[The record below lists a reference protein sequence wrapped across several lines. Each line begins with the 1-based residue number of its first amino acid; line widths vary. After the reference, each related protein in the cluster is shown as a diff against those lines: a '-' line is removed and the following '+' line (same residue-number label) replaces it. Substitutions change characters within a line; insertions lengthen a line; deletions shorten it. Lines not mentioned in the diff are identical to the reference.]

1 MGKKNKGDVPNP
13 NNIANR
19 DILQRLNFLYQASVY
34 MESISRQCSNVVDTG
49 AGPSGSISGLPV
61 GATAVGDAGQSTALL
76 SKAAKRK
83 GNREQRKRRVIRA
96 ADIGQGY
103 VRAMRLIGQ
112 KATVK
117 MWVSSIVICTLLD
130 NCYLRDPTVKRTLCK
145 GCDTVLIP
153 GLSAT
158 VRVNSACVSP
168 RILSHPFSN
177 WRLPTS
183 FRFQDSSARYNDKL
197 PSL

>member
-1 MGKKNKGDVPNP
+1 MGKKNKGELPNP
-13 NNIANR
+13 SNISNR

-34 MESISRQCSNVVDTG
+34 LESISRKCTQSVDAG
-49 AGPSGSISGLPV
+49 AGPSSPSDSGPSMGS
-61 GATAVGDAGQSTALL
+61 TAVLGSGPSLTAPL

-83 GNREQRKRRVIRA
+83 CDRDQRKRRVIRA

-112 KATVK
+112 KTTVK
-117 MWVSSIVICTLLD
+117 MWVVFDYALVCRSDSCFI
-130 NCYLRDPTVKRTLCK
+130 RDPSVKRTLCR

-158 VRVNSACVSP
+158 VRVNGACSTRTLVSSFSQLFDF
-168 RILSHPFSN
+168 LS
-177 WRLPTS
+177 L
-183 FRFQDSSARYNDKL
+183 
-197 PSL
+197 